1 MNHEDLEIMLD
12 KELEELILLE
22 AVENKVDDELNNE
35 TSLNKEADEETE
47 TKKKK
52 RKKFSSKKLKSIL
65 NVRTL
70 LILLLTLIVNTY
82 AWFIY
87 LSSASLGL
95 DVHVRS
101 WKFDFSFEDD
111 SVEDGV
117 FLIAEDI
124 YPGMAPVEKSIT
136 AENKGETTANLS
148 YKVSYIRVFDDILLD
163 GSRQITSEEFE
174 RDYMSRYPFKI
185 SLNMNVDSEESES
198 DLEENPEELVL
209 EGGQS
214 ARINFTVSWEYEQGT
229 TDEEKE
235 NNNRKD
241 TEIGI
246 QAYNYYNT
254 KVVNGVEEELTED
267 EKNERMQKA
276 IEIKVI
282 IEAVQVEESSETG
295 EEITE

>member
-35 TSLNKEADEETE
+35 TSLNKEADEEPE

-52 RKKFSSKKLKSIL
+52 RKKFSSKKIKSIL

-70 LILLLTLIVNTY
+70 LVLLLTLIVNTY

-87 LSSASLGL
+87 ISTASLGL

-101 WKFDFSFEDD
+101 WKIDFSFEDENID
-111 SVEDGV
+111 DEIFIIS
-117 FLIAEDI
+117 EDI
-124 YPGMAPVEKSIT
+124 YPGMSIVEKSIT
-136 AENKGETTANLS
+136 AENKGETAATLS
-148 YKVSYIRVFDDILLD
+148 YKVSYIRVFDDEILLD
-163 GSRQITSEEFE
+163 EEEPITSEEFE
-174 RDYMSRYPFKI
+174 NLMNNYPFDI
-185 SLNMNVDSEESES
+185 SLNMGTDDSDVDDS
-198 DLEENPEELVL
+198 EELVL

-214 ARINFTVSWEYEQGT
+214 ARISFVVSWEYEQGT

-235 NNNRKD
+235 INNRKD
-241 TEIGI
+241 TEIGTK
-246 QAYNYYNT
+246 AYNYYNT